1 MGGPLLTGRTG
12 EGGLRGEAAA
22 QRSAAQRAASRC
34 RASQHPHTRPLL
46 PHTCLQAAFG
56 PFYRITQL
64 ILTTTPAANSSITT
78 PSGLPSIVTGGW
90 HDAMGGGPQQPEL
103 SPSTAQHLHHHPLPL
118 PADAHIR
125 LLFDM
130 QAEIDALVA
139 NPDGGDGG
147 DRSSSRGSNS
157 GGGGSWN
164 ITLGDVCL
172 KPLGGACATQSV
184 LQYWGMS
191 RDTFE
196 HGGHGW
202 SDRGAGRHCWVGANC
217 PHCPRRAPPRWPAAS
232 RLVE

>member
-1 MGGPLLTGRTG
+1 
-12 EGGLRGEAAA
+12 
-22 QRSAAQRAASRC
+22 
-34 RASQHPHTRPLL
+34 
-46 PHTCLQAAFG
+46 
-56 PFYRITQL
+56 
-64 ILTTTPAANSSITT
+64 
-78 PSGLPSIVTGGW
+78 
-90 HDAMGGGPQQPEL
+90 MGGGPQQPEL

-202 SDRGAGRHCWVGANC
+202 SGGRQALLGGSKL
-217 PHCPRRAPPRWPAAS
+217 PPLPEARPAALARCIPS
-232 RLVE
+232 R